1 MKVGSLVRIN
11 FPYNQ
16 KLTTNHVGLIAQIG
30 DDYCQVFFIA
40 GGVKMVRFWKGNLI
54 EIHS

>member
-40 GGVKMVRFWKGNLI
+40 GGGKMVRFWKGNLI